1 MNQTLLLV
9 FVVVVAAA
17 GSRGGRG
24 GGRFWFGLVFVF
36 CFTSSCTVISNSKN
50 KKLFLQGYFK
60 R

>member
-1 MNQTLLLV
+1 MNQTLLV

-17 GSRGGRG
+17 AAAGGGGGRG

-50 KKLFLQGYFK
+50 QKTFSSRIL
-60 R
+60 